1 MVAITL
7 HRATKKRKKRCQVAQ
22 VSGVHLKVL
31 LMVRVVVGNKN
42 TICNWIF

>member
-7 HRATKKRKKRCQVAQ
+7 HRERKKGTKRCQVAQ

-31 LMVRVVVGNKN
+31 LMVKVVIKDKN